1 MCQHRSSFSHLAVIN
16 SVTSFPCF
24 LFKIP
29 DIPCPPNLLQA
40 PEPPQETKEAKQTVA
55 EVKVDINGNENQN
68 VHPDVE
74 EKKKKLNKRER
85 KEARQQKNGKAAKG
99 AEKTI
104 AQEPEEEQSGKKKKK
119 DRKRKHEED
128 GDEEQNGHS
137 AENETSGKKK
147 KTGKSVLYRF
157 NQDLFLNA
165 GKCGMA

>member
-1 MCQHRSSFSHLAVIN
+1 MCQHRYSFSRLVVIN

-24 LFKIP
+24 VFKIP
-29 DIPCPPNLLQA
+29 DIPCPPILLQA
-40 PEPPQETKEAKQTVA
+40 PENPQETKEAKQTVA
-55 EVKVDINGNENQN
+55 EVKVDTNGNENQN
-68 VHPDVE
+68 VHPDA
-74 EKKKKLNKRER
+74 EKKKKLNKREC

-99 AEKTI
+99 AEKTV

-147 KTGKSVLYRF
+147 KTGKTVLYRF
-157 NQDLFLNA
+157 TQGLFLNA
-165 GKCGMA
+165 